1 MRKNSHGKI
10 LEGKLKK
17 QHLNTVLKS
26 YSYLNY
32 IYICK
37 NYTIHF
43 NVYLLSIFMLTRA
56 ISSLI
61 YNFFW
66 VNVDF

>member
-32 IYICK
+32 IYI
-37 NYTIHF
+37 Y
-43 NVYLLSIFMLTRA
+43 
-56 ISSLI
+56 I
-61 YNFFW
+61 YIYI
-66 VNVDF
+66 

>member
-17 QHLNTVLKS
+17 QHLNTILKS

-32 IYICK
+32 IHICK
-37 NYTIHF
+37 NYTIYF
-43 NVYLLSIFMLTRA
+43 NVYLLSIFIFMHEPCPG
-56 ISSLI
+56 
-61 YNFFW
+61 
-66 VNVDF
+66 